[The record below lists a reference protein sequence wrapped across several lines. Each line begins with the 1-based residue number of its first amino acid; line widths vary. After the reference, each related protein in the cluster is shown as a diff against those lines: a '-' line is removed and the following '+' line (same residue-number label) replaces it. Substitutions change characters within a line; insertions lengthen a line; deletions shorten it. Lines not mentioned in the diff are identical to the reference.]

1 MPPANDRGSVSLDRS
16 SGFAPKSDK
25 VAALLQPRPG
35 YQETASAGDP
45 LGKTLGAVRMS
56 GALFFVVATTTPFC
70 IDVPHTRAYADI
82 ILPHA
87 GHVISYH
94 IMVDGGGWAHVPGVE
109 PVRYGPGD
117 IVVFPHGDP
126 YVMQSAPGTPP
137 EFTPAET
144 IEFFRALAAGALP
157 FVIPEGGGGD
167 PPGQVICG
175 FLGCQAEP
183 FNPVLASLP
192 RLLHLKRP
200 HAGGGDLLDRL
211 IDMTMD
217 VAQAGGPGGAG
228 VSARL
233 SELLLIELLRQYA
246 AAPVDKPAGWLAG
259 LGDPP
264 IARAL
269 TALHERPAAPWTV
282 AALAREAGM
291 SRSAFAGRFLERV
304 GHAPMRY
311 LTLWR
316 MQLAAAELD
325 ETEAPLAAIAAK
337 VGYASEA
344 AFSRGFKR
352 AAGLSPDAWRRRD
365 RSSAATPPSDA
376 AQA

>member
-82 ILPHA
+82 I
-87 GHVISYH
+87 
-94 IMVDGGGWAHVPGVE
+94 
-109 PVRYGPGD
+109 
-117 IVVFPHGDP
+117 
-126 YVMQSAPGTPP
+126 
-137 EFTPAET
+137 
-144 IEFFRALAAGALP
+144 
-157 FVIPEGGGGD
+157 
-167 PPGQVICG
+167 
-175 FLGCQAEP
+175 
-183 FNPVLASLP
+183 
-192 RLLHLKRP
+192 RP